1 MEDKK
6 VELTKEQIIEN
17 QKKELRTLAA
27 QNCILGDQLK
37 EAQKIAVQLKEE
49 LRIARSD
56 NETLK
61 EAIVNRF
68 MSDWG
73 IRHE

>member
-1 MEDKK
+1 MEGKM
-6 VELTKEQIIEN
+6 EGLTKEQIIQN
-17 QKKELRTLAA
+17 QKKELQTLAA
-27 QNCILGDQLK
+27 QNCILGDQVK

-56 NETLK
+56 NEALK

-68 MSDWG
+68 VSDWG

>member
-6 VELTKEQIIEN
+6 VELTKEQIIGN
-17 QKKELRTLAA
+17 QKKELQTLAA
-27 QNCILGDQLK
+27 QNCILGNQVK
-37 EAQKIAVQLKEE
+37 EAQKIAAQLKEE

-56 NETLK
+56 NEALK

-68 MSDWG
+68 ISDWG
-73 IRHE
+73 TRHE